1 MNTASNTLR
10 EIPLPSD
17 CLLQVPP
24 NTIQKAHSFSKL
36 RQFMLKPT
44 QTHENYKAK
53 SKSGKIK
60 GNKVI
65 FTPENS
71 KVCKQIE
78 MKSKI

>member
-1 MNTASNTLR
+1 
-10 EIPLPSD
+10 
-17 CLLQVPP
+17 
-24 NTIQKAHSFSKL
+24 
-36 RQFMLKPT
+36 MLKPT

-65 FTPENS
+65 FMPENS